1 MSVFDEIQIDSE
13 GNIVYNKWIE
23 WDHFLIPNKPK
34 LLRNFM
40 REFLAFLG
48 HCKKCSALDGC
59 YLLVSLIKNIKQI
72 VFVVF

>member
-23 WDHFLIPNKPK
+23 WDHFLIPNKPE

-48 HCKKCSALDGC
+48 HCK
-59 YLLVSLIKNIKQI
+59 N
-72 VFVVF
+72 VVH

>member
-40 REFLAFLG
+40 REFLPFW
-48 HCKKCSALDGC
+48 
-59 YLLVSLIKNIKQI
+59 VIVKN
-72 VFVVF
+72 VVH